1 MNLHRRLQRFL
12 RASLLT
18 LLVLGLL
25 AKPVVLFMCEVHSIE
40 HARIAAA
47 DPHGIHFE
55 GDRDDPGDNGQSGS
69 KHTHGANGV
78 WQLSVATFASVVPDL
93 TAGIVLMPRVA
104 LPPLRATAIEPR
116 APTNP
121 FRPPIA

>member
-12 RASLLT
+12 RASLLA

-25 AKPVVLFMCEVHSIE
+25 AKPVVLFMCEVSSIQ
-40 HARIAAA
+40 HARIAAQ
-47 DPHGIHFE
+47 DPGGLHFE
-55 GDRDDPGDNGQSGS
+55 GDRDDPGDHGQSGTQ
-69 KHTHGANGV
+69 HTHGANGV

-93 TAGIVLMPRVA
+93 TAGLLQLPHLAPPPMRVSSIPA
-104 LPPLRATAIEPR
+104 R
-116 APTNP
+116 APSSP